1 MPYNITLP
9 SGAILQ
15 NVPDNLKESEVL
27 TIVRQQLPDEFPAPK
42 ESSIGLGAET
52 FFTTA
57 QTGLEALLKP
67 EEQNREIARQALL
80 RQMDVSSKYKP
91 VTGLSKVKDVLD
103 KDGVS
108 AAAKEIVSQIPS
120 AIGEQVP
127 LLLTTA
133 ASAKAGALGGGA
145 AFGPYG
151 AVLGGVI
158 GASTP
163 IFLQLFGSNIERQAS
178 EKYQRGEPLNINE
191 RDAFTSAAAGTAS
204 EFALLLP
211 RFGRKIFGTLLGKD
225 AKKLFDKGTTAK
237 EMARLEKLGKQSLL
251 KTVAKG
257 TLVGAGIEGATEV
270 TQQMLERQQADL
282 PLFTEDAYKEY
293 AEALYGAAL
302 VGGPLGAVGSVIETR
317 SAPNELRNLRK
328 EQLKKKAEEERK
340 SKPPEE
346 EKPLEL
352 EYKPEPDDVLVQET
366 DQSDPMQNFLGN
378 VPESS
383 LTPTT
388 RKEFRANR
396 KKQGRTPLK
405 SYSMEDLFDSLDP
418 QTYAEELDDIIVGK
432 LQEKD
437 PNIDIET
444 DVTFDDINDKAI
456 ELGLT
461 PGNDLF
467 NNFVRRTVGTENI
480 GSLSKVKR
488 IALFEALRQ
497 SNGNIGKKLSTN
509 SVRFDDKQYQKGLN
523 RIKSLVNQKQS
534 VTQDEAVQEVKDFTG
549 LEKNQDAELL
559 LRTAVSN
566 KELKSDL
573 SPTVELTYKTK
584 DGNKVLE
591 FENRRQAEK
600 HRDKIKH
607 RYPDSVVQD
616 SSRVSYSIPEVI
628 PDYLPDGMKI
638 EKGKF
643 GKEVES
649 SFEIISD
656 GKKIEDNLDTSED
669 VQKKLDALEKQ
680 KAKAIKAQEAKLGEI
695 QKQIDNNQISLDSQA
710 VSGEKFTR
718 KGEQQRLKIT
728 QRIKDL
734 EVSRDKEKS
743 ILEFLNKPYEVRPTS
758 KKYKNVKEKF
768 ILKDKDGQI
777 VDIFKTR
784 EDAESAALQNTDD
797 TTLRQQIN
805 TDPDTTENSLQRA
818 SRTELGKRLSTGE
831 TSVDLSGTRK
841 QFLNKLKIMEEDAEA
856 IRKKL
861 IPALEKIGLKKL
873 GLNILKP
880 IDEGYVRGAQGM
892 YVKQIIHVALT
903 AKTPMKT
910 LKHEV
915 IHALKELGAFTP
927 SQYKVLEKKAET
939 EWIKKYLEDTGLLE
953 QYKRQYAND
962 PDLDSI
968 IKEEAIAEAFA
979 DYEGV
984 LFEGETGTKPVG
996 GIRSVFER
1004 IRKFFEALKN
1014 ALIGRGFTSTDDIF
1028 ASVVRGEFAN
1038 TLKTPETFGE
1048 TRFAKEK
1055 TEDLADKPFYFK
1067 DEVEVPFS
1075 NKNFSFPGV
1084 ANIRKDEKSGKSYGE
1099 VTRKFGSVE
1108 DIMKGGVES
1117 AKSALERLQAELGI
1131 RGDKASREKQAKEIA
1146 KKMGMPIE
1154 EYTERFYKPDER
1166 EVSILEAKIKKLE
1179 KTLAEEIDT
1188 EPRTYFQLTPDTPKV
1203 LTDKQIVKRISEIV
1217 EKVNKRIQKDENKF
1231 TLDQVSEAAKNLDQ
1245 MVEKGIS
1252 GKDWYEQSAKEIMKA
1267 FDNDRDTAE
1276 KFIQM
1281 VAIYSANREVKGN
1294 VGVAVKA
1301 WNQWAKGKPIKA
1313 GFESQNDAARE
1324 LLEFGLPFGGRK
1336 INTFYRNFMESI
1348 DELQGKDS
1356 TIDLHMAR
1364 MLFDEEAPTSAQ
1376 YDLAESLV
1384 NLNAEQTGLKPRQ
1397 VQAASWVAQ
1406 KQKSIYDNFIKKGYH
1421 KNKTEAEKLRLAANQ
1436 ALVNYGDI
1444 VKNDNL
1450 STAPA
1455 LLEPITDILGRT
1467 EVVTAEAFPSTKLM
1481 EGEQQL
1487 YGQLYD
1493 LNQTEKLAFT
1503 KSLLPVVNK
1512 LKSIL
1517 DIKSKVQIDIG
1528 SGLFE
1533 GAVNPNFLIR
1543 VKNDRDKSQAE
1554 KDARKYS
1561 RAMAYVFKQDSVPF
1575 IRPDKKGFAPAFV
1588 IDFKENIG
1596 EVKGL
1601 TANILAENLINAMGA
1616 GSAGFTITRP
1626 NQIVIVDF
1634 SREAKNVEDVKQLAD
1649 EINLFLEPVKD
1660 LIFGD
1665 KRYFTYTSTYN
1676 VDKGLNDYDQTTES
1690 DRDTIIEG
1698 LQGNLPERPDIRKR
1712 LDNLFSQFTNKAR
1725 QAVKQKAK
1733 TVKRP
1738 AEKEKFARPRF
1749 QFRQELDTEIKES
1762 LDNFKEKTKE
1772 IKKERKEDQGVRY
1785 SFEAEVKDN
1794 PNLGQDVID
1803 SINKVT
1809 VSESDKE
1816 VAEQVAMVS
1825 GSEPIDTIAARIRQK
1840 YLNQYEAIERLM
1852 LIASK
1857 VLPQGNDVL
1866 RAENSAISRALFSD
1880 FDAAVTSESFKHG
1893 IPVLEDGITFIKE
1906 FDDKGNKVNKGI
1918 MEIFLPLAEK
1928 DDGTGFIYRAF
1939 QTYMAGKRTQFLKK
1953 KDTYVEKLIGAG
1965 DIEAANKLEIAYPE
1979 FKQIAD
1985 DYRKFNSGLV
1995 QYMIDTQVI
2004 TPEMGKAWMQD
2015 SFYIP
2020 FYRQQAGEVVEGGP
2034 AIFSAIAGVKAPP
2047 KIKGG
2052 EGKLDD
2058 FFLNLV
2064 QNTRAAI
2071 SAGMKNEAATKTME
2085 YARKLNDP
2093 AGASPLAVKV
2103 NKEQASFPDVIR
2115 IREKGRD
2122 VYYKVADPLLTE
2134 AMQSFAIGNVPMQNF
2149 LTKPAQFLR
2158 EMVTRDP
2165 GFMAA
2170 NLFRDSVAAWFTS
2183 GAKGYIPIISS
2194 LQNLRFSEANRSEVT
2209 QMLVASGIGTGY
2221 EFKAGVLES
2230 AEGVKKELRDRS
2242 GQISGAERL
2251 GKTPIQLWNM
2261 LEKGTTASDLASRS
2275 AVAERV
2281 LAEGNGRAEAVYQ
2294 AMELMNFNRKGN
2306 DPLIR
2311 FLAATVPFLN
2321 ARIQG
2326 LDVLYR
2332 AGFGRMAA
2340 YNKDTRHKA
2349 FMNRAGTMIMLSLAY
2364 YYLAR
2369 DQEEYK
2375 NAEPEQRD
2383 NNWIIGSA
2391 KLPIPF
2397 ELGVLFK
2404 VVPERVAAYFSGNER
2419 VEQLSESMTR
2429 ALTSTLMFNPIPQI
2443 AKPALEVMTNY
2454 SFFTGEKIVGLGQEG
2469 IAARFQGNNGT
2480 SLFARSSIFTQPLR
2494 EASDLTL
2501 GIVPDISPIQIDY
2514 MVRGYTGTLGSYLV
2528 MLYDSITRG
2537 QGDPTKPTLNPE
2549 QIPVF
2554 KRFFASPTGSGPK
2567 SQFYELRQELDKAVS
2582 TLNTL
2587 ERSDPDKYAKY
2598 LQENVNLI
2606 NLKPYIRQLNRDLK
2620 VLRDE
2625 GKLIREDKTMMPDV
2639 KQSLLNS
2646 VRERELLLLQNIDEI
2661 YKISLVNKV

>member
-52 FFTTA
+52 FFTSA
-57 QTGLEALLKP
+57 RTGLEALFKP

-80 RQMDVSSKYKP
+80 RQMDISSKYKP

-127 LLLTTA
+127 LLVTTA
-133 ASAKAGALGGGA
+133 ASAKAGTLAGGA

-151 AVLGGVI
+151 ALLGLGV
-158 GASTP
+158 GASVP

-178 EKYQRGEPLNINE
+178 EKIQKGEPLNIE
-191 RDAFTSAAAGTAS
+191 ESRAFTSAAAGTAS

-211 RFGRKIFGTLLGKD
+211 RFGQKIFGSLLGKD
-225 AKKLFDKGTTAK
+225 AKKLFDKGTDAK
-237 EMARLEKLGKQSLL
+237 EMARLEKLGKQGLL

-302 VGGPLGAVGSVIETR
+302 VGGPLGTVGSVIETR

-388 RKEFRANR
+388 RKKFKANR

-444 DVTFDDINDKAI
+444 DVTIDNINDKAI

-523 RIKSLVNQKQS
+523 RIKSMADQKQS
-534 VTQDEAVQEVKDFTG
+534 VTQDEAVQEIKDFTG
-549 LEKNQDAELL
+549 LEKNEDAELL

-600 HRDKIKH
+600 HQDKIKH

-728 QRIKDL
+728 QKIKDL

-743 ILEFLNKPYEVRPTS
+743 VLEFLNKPYEVRPTS

-962 PDLDSI
+962 PNLDSI

-1038 TLKTPETFGE
+1038 TLKTPET
-1048 TRFAKEK
+1048 
-1055 TEDLADKPFYFK
+1055 TE
-1067 DEVEVPFS
+1067 
-1075 NKNFSFPGV
+1075 G
-1084 ANIRKDEKSGKSYGE
+1084 
-1099 VTRKFGSVE
+1099 
-1108 DIMKGGVES
+1108 
-1117 AKSALERLQAELGI
+1117 
-1131 RGDKASREKQAKEIA
+1131 AS
-1146 KKMGMPIE
+1146 
-1154 EYTERFYKPDER
+1154 
-1166 EVSILEAKIKKLE
+1166 
-1179 KTLAEEIDT
+1179 T

-1231 TLDQVSEAAKNLDQ
+1231 TLDQVSKAAKNLDQ

-1252 GKDWYEQSAKEIMKA
+1252 GKDWYEESAKEIMKA

-1281 VAIYSANREVKGN
+1281 VAIYSANRDVKGN

-1384 NLNAEQTGLKPRQ
+1384 NLKAEQTGLKPRQ

-1455 LLEPITDILGRT
+1455 LLEPIQDILGRT

-1493 LNQTEKLAFT
+1493 LSQTEKLAFT
-1503 KSLLPVVNK
+1503 KSLLPIVNK

-1543 VKNDRDKSQAE
+1543 IKNDRDKSQAE
-1554 KDARKYS
+1554 KDARKFS

-1596 EVKGL
+1596 EAKGL
-1601 TANILAENLINAMGA
+1601 TANGLAENLINVMGA
-1616 GSAGFTITRP
+1616 GNAGFTITRP

-1634 SREAKNVEDVKQLAD
+1634 SREAENVEDVEQLAD

-1676 VDKGLNDYDQTTES
+1676 VDKGINDYDQTTES
-1690 DRDTIIEG
+1690 DRDIIIEG
-1698 LQGNLPERPDIRKR
+1698 LQGSLPERTDIRKR
-1712 LDNLFSQFTNKAR
+1712 LDNLFSQFTNKAK

-1733 TVKRP
+1733 TVKKP

-1809 VSESDKE
+1809 VSESEKE

-2134 AMQSFAIGNVPMQNF
+2134 ALQSFAIGNVPMQNF

-2183 GAKGYIPIISS
+2183 GAKGYLPIISS

-2230 AEGVKKELRDRS
+2230 AEGVKKELRERS

-2311 FLAATVPFLN
+2311 FLSATVPFLN

-2469 IAARFQGNNGT
+2469 IEARFQGNNGT

-2494 EASDLTL
+2494 EASDFTL

>member
-103 KDGVS
+103 KDGVG

-145 AFGPYG
+145 AFGAYG
-151 AVLGGVI
+151 ALLGGVI

-178 EKYQRGEPLNINE
+178 EKIQRGEPLNIE
-191 RDAFTSAAAGTAS
+191 ESRAFNYAVAGTAS

-211 RFGRKIFGTLLGKD
+211 RFGQKIFGTLLGKD
-225 AKKLFDKGTTAK
+225 ARKLFDKGTDAK

-257 TLVGAGIEGATEV
+257 TVVGAGIEGATEV
-270 TQQMLERQQADL
+270 TQQMFERQQADL

-352 EYKPEPDDVLVQET
+352 EYEPEPEPDDVLVQET

-1038 TLKTPETFGE
+1038 TLKTPET
-1048 TRFAKEK
+1048 
-1055 TEDLADKPFYFK
+1055 TE
-1067 DEVEVPFS
+1067 
-1075 NKNFSFPGV
+1075 G
-1084 ANIRKDEKSGKSYGE
+1084 
-1099 VTRKFGSVE
+1099 
-1108 DIMKGGVES
+1108 
-1117 AKSALERLQAELGI
+1117 
-1131 RGDKASREKQAKEIA
+1131 AS
-1146 KKMGMPIE
+1146 
-1154 EYTERFYKPDER
+1154 
-1166 EVSILEAKIKKLE
+1166 
-1179 KTLAEEIDT
+1179 T

-1245 MVEKGIS
+1245 MIEKGIS

-1267 FDNDRDTAE
+1267 FDNDIDTAE

-1281 VAIYSANREVKGN
+1281 VAIYSGNREVKGN
-1294 VGVAVKA
+1294 VDVAVKA

-1384 NLNAEQTGLKPRQ
+1384 NLKAEQTGLKPRQ

-1840 YLNQYEAIERLM
+1840 YINQYEAIERLM

-2071 SAGMKNEAATKTME
+2071 SAGMKNEAATKTIE

-2115 IREKGRD
+2115 IREKGLD

-2183 GAKGYIPIISS
+2183 GAKGYLPIISS

-2230 AEGVKKELRDRS
+2230 AEGVKKELRERS

-2375 NAEPEQRD
+2375 TAEPEQRD

-2514 MVRGYTGTLGSYLV
+2514 MIRGYTGTLGSYLV

-2567 SQFYELRQELDKAVS
+2567 SQFYELRQELDKAVT

-2620 VLRDE
+2620 LLRDE

>member
-145 AFGPYG
+145 AFGAYG
-151 AVLGGVI
+151 ALLGGVI

-178 EKYQRGEPLNINE
+178 EKIQRGEPLNIE
-191 RDAFTSAAAGTAS
+191 ESRAFNYAVAGTAS

-211 RFGRKIFGTLLGKD
+211 RFGQKIFGTLLGKD
-225 AKKLFDKGTTAK
+225 ARKLFDKGTDAK

-257 TLVGAGIEGATEV
+257 TVVGAGIEGATEV
-270 TQQMLERQQADL
+270 TQQMFERQQADL

-352 EYKPEPDDVLVQET
+352 EYEPEPEPDDVLVQET

-1038 TLKTPETFGE
+1038 TLKTPET
-1048 TRFAKEK
+1048 
-1055 TEDLADKPFYFK
+1055 TE
-1067 DEVEVPFS
+1067 
-1075 NKNFSFPGV
+1075 G
-1084 ANIRKDEKSGKSYGE
+1084 
-1099 VTRKFGSVE
+1099 
-1108 DIMKGGVES
+1108 
-1117 AKSALERLQAELGI
+1117 
-1131 RGDKASREKQAKEIA
+1131 AS
-1146 KKMGMPIE
+1146 
-1154 EYTERFYKPDER
+1154 
-1166 EVSILEAKIKKLE
+1166 
-1179 KTLAEEIDT
+1179 T

-1245 MVEKGIS
+1245 MIEKGIS

-1267 FDNDRDTAE
+1267 FDNDIDTAE

-1281 VAIYSANREVKGN
+1281 VAIYSGNREVKGN
-1294 VGVAVKA
+1294 VDVAVKA

-1384 NLNAEQTGLKPRQ
+1384 NLKAEQTGLKPRQ

-1840 YLNQYEAIERLM
+1840 YINQYEAIERLM

-2071 SAGMKNEAATKTME
+2071 SAGMKNEAATKTIE

-2115 IREKGRD
+2115 IREKGLD

-2183 GAKGYIPIISS
+2183 GAKGYLPIISS

-2230 AEGVKKELRDRS
+2230 AEGVKKELRERS

-2375 NAEPEQRD
+2375 TAEPEQRD

-2514 MVRGYTGTLGSYLV
+2514 MIRGYTGTLGSYLV

-2567 SQFYELRQELDKAVS
+2567 SQFYELRQELDKAVT

-2620 VLRDE
+2620 LLRDE

>member
-103 KDGVS
+103 KDGIG

-127 LLLTTA
+127 LLATTA
-133 ASAKAGALGGGA
+133 ASAKVGALGGGA
-145 AFGPYG
+145 AFGAYG
-151 AVLGGVI
+151 ALLGGVI

-178 EKYQRGEPLNINE
+178 EKIQRGEPLNIE
-191 RDAFTSAAAGTAS
+191 ESRAFNYAVAGTAS

-211 RFGRKIFGTLLGKD
+211 RFGQKIFGTLLGKD
-225 AKKLFDKGTTAK
+225 ARKLFDKGTDAK

-257 TLVGAGIEGATEV
+257 TVVGAGIEGATEV
-270 TQQMLERQQADL
+270 TQQMFERQQADL

-352 EYKPEPDDVLVQET
+352 EYEPEPEPDDVLVQET

-1038 TLKTPETFGE
+1038 TLKTPET
-1048 TRFAKEK
+1048 
-1055 TEDLADKPFYFK
+1055 TE
-1067 DEVEVPFS
+1067 
-1075 NKNFSFPGV
+1075 G
-1084 ANIRKDEKSGKSYGE
+1084 
-1099 VTRKFGSVE
+1099 
-1108 DIMKGGVES
+1108 
-1117 AKSALERLQAELGI
+1117 
-1131 RGDKASREKQAKEIA
+1131 AS
-1146 KKMGMPIE
+1146 
-1154 EYTERFYKPDER
+1154 
-1166 EVSILEAKIKKLE
+1166 
-1179 KTLAEEIDT
+1179 T

-1245 MVEKGIS
+1245 MIEKGIS

-1267 FDNDRDTAE
+1267 FDNDIDTAE

-1281 VAIYSANREVKGN
+1281 VAIYSGNREVKGN
-1294 VGVAVKA
+1294 VDVAVKA

-1384 NLNAEQTGLKPRQ
+1384 NLKAEQTGLKPRQ

-1840 YLNQYEAIERLM
+1840 YINQYEAIERLM

-2071 SAGMKNEAATKTME
+2071 SAGMKNEAATKTIE

-2115 IREKGRD
+2115 IREKGLD

-2183 GAKGYIPIISS
+2183 GAKGYLPIISS

-2230 AEGVKKELRDRS
+2230 AEGVKKELRERS

-2375 NAEPEQRD
+2375 TAEPEQRD

-2514 MVRGYTGTLGSYLV
+2514 MIRGYTGTLGSYLV

-2567 SQFYELRQELDKAVS
+2567 SQFYELRQELDKAVT

-2620 VLRDE
+2620 LLRDE

>member
-127 LLLTTA
+127 LLATTA
-133 ASAKAGALGGGA
+133 ASAKVGALGGGA
-145 AFGPYG
+145 AFGAYG
-151 AVLGGVI
+151 ALLGGVI

-178 EKYQRGEPLNINE
+178 EKIQRGEPLNIE
-191 RDAFTSAAAGTAS
+191 ESRAFNYAVAGTAS

-211 RFGRKIFGTLLGKD
+211 RFGQKIFGTLLGKD
-225 AKKLFDKGTTAK
+225 ARKLFDKGTDAK

-257 TLVGAGIEGATEV
+257 TVVGAGIEGATEV
-270 TQQMLERQQADL
+270 TQQMFERQQADL

-352 EYKPEPDDVLVQET
+352 EYEPEPEPDDVLVQET

-1038 TLKTPETFGE
+1038 TLKTPET
-1048 TRFAKEK
+1048 
-1055 TEDLADKPFYFK
+1055 TE
-1067 DEVEVPFS
+1067 
-1075 NKNFSFPGV
+1075 G
-1084 ANIRKDEKSGKSYGE
+1084 
-1099 VTRKFGSVE
+1099 
-1108 DIMKGGVES
+1108 
-1117 AKSALERLQAELGI
+1117 
-1131 RGDKASREKQAKEIA
+1131 AS
-1146 KKMGMPIE
+1146 
-1154 EYTERFYKPDER
+1154 
-1166 EVSILEAKIKKLE
+1166 
-1179 KTLAEEIDT
+1179 T

-1245 MVEKGIS
+1245 MIEKGIS

-1267 FDNDRDTAE
+1267 FDNDIDTAE

-1281 VAIYSANREVKGN
+1281 VAIYSGNREVKGN
-1294 VGVAVKA
+1294 VDVAVKA

-1384 NLNAEQTGLKPRQ
+1384 NLKAEQTGLKPRQ

-1840 YLNQYEAIERLM
+1840 YINQYEAIERLM

-2071 SAGMKNEAATKTME
+2071 SAGMKNEAATKTIE

-2115 IREKGRD
+2115 IREKGLD

-2183 GAKGYIPIISS
+2183 GAKGYLPIISS

-2230 AEGVKKELRDRS
+2230 AEGVKKELRERS

-2375 NAEPEQRD
+2375 TAEPEQRD

-2514 MVRGYTGTLGSYLV
+2514 MIRGYTGTLGSYLV

-2567 SQFYELRQELDKAVS
+2567 SQFYELRQELDKAVT

-2620 VLRDE
+2620 LLRDE

>member
-127 LLLTTA
+127 LLATTA
-133 ASAKAGALGGGA
+133 ASAKVGALGGGA

-178 EKYQRGEPLNINE
+178 EKIQRGEPLNIE
-191 RDAFTSAAAGTAS
+191 ESRAFNYAVAGTAS

-211 RFGRKIFGTLLGKD
+211 RFGQKIFGTLLGKD
-225 AKKLFDKGTTAK
+225 ARKLFDKGTDAK

-257 TLVGAGIEGATEV
+257 TVVGAGIEGATEV
-270 TQQMLERQQADL
+270 TQQMFERQQADL

-352 EYKPEPDDVLVQET
+352 EYEPEPEPDDVLVQET

-1038 TLKTPETFGE
+1038 TLKTPET
-1048 TRFAKEK
+1048 
-1055 TEDLADKPFYFK
+1055 TE
-1067 DEVEVPFS
+1067 
-1075 NKNFSFPGV
+1075 G
-1084 ANIRKDEKSGKSYGE
+1084 
-1099 VTRKFGSVE
+1099 
-1108 DIMKGGVES
+1108 
-1117 AKSALERLQAELGI
+1117 
-1131 RGDKASREKQAKEIA
+1131 AS
-1146 KKMGMPIE
+1146 
-1154 EYTERFYKPDER
+1154 
-1166 EVSILEAKIKKLE
+1166 
-1179 KTLAEEIDT
+1179 T

-1245 MVEKGIS
+1245 MIEKGIS

-1267 FDNDRDTAE
+1267 FDNDIDTAE

-1281 VAIYSANREVKGN
+1281 VAIYSGNREVKGN
-1294 VGVAVKA
+1294 VDVAVKA

-1384 NLNAEQTGLKPRQ
+1384 NLKAEQTGLKPRQ

-1840 YLNQYEAIERLM
+1840 YINQYEAIERLM

-2071 SAGMKNEAATKTME
+2071 SAGMKNEAATKTIE

-2115 IREKGRD
+2115 IREKGLD

-2183 GAKGYIPIISS
+2183 GAKGYLPIISS

-2230 AEGVKKELRDRS
+2230 AEGVKKELRERS

-2375 NAEPEQRD
+2375 TAEPEQRD

-2514 MVRGYTGTLGSYLV
+2514 MMRGYTGTLGSYLV

-2567 SQFYELRQELDKAVS
+2567 SQFYELRQELDKAVT

-2620 VLRDE
+2620 LLRDE